1 MSSSQ
6 LDSAAATTMTPTAIS
21 SASAASS
28 PLIVSS
34 TIIAPASSTKVTQQ
48 QQQQL
53 LVASPPPPGAPLHHI
68 DPLADSLPGADPS
81 YGQQHISRAQPY
93 AVQDAKNVSQQVP
106 RALTGQE
113 RSSHDIDSPQ
123 PSSSLPSARGQ
134 RSTSQNADAAY
145 PAACLD
151 HKGAPACAKPSVS
164 ATSTVTTP
172 IHTDATRVQKVR
184 LPASSTY
191 DRSSSESGADAA
203 AAQPS
208 RRTLG
213 SNTTATGPHN
223 APLKTAA
230 AISCVAAA
238 TAVTAVPRREKR
250 RPPSLFSNSPTMV
263 ASPIVTTRPVLIP
276 PAVGRVEDRLPT
288 ISAAAAATVTGLLP
302 PSATQATPSTS
313 PLAQINQSLHG
324 QLKRPP
330 APPPRT
336 SGSPIPSSTALT
348 SCVPPTN
355 TDIGGGEEGPGEGRL
370 STPATRGAHEQADAR
385 TSMKPTTYTPAHV
398 TSPAVLTPC
407 STPPT
412 AESHYGPLHDAFASA
427 AAGGGGCGCVGTPNA
442 TLPAR
447 NSSLGGFDSHCG
459 AGSLG
464 SGVVAASANCG
475 SAPTASLITAT
486 TTAGANRPHPP
497 PAVRLP
503 AAGVSGGGTAA
514 AGVLSPLSLSAAAP
528 TAFTA
533 RRRPPPPLLFRLR
546 SPVGPAPLSTIS
558 TNDTSGDAASPG
570 SAAPRSTTSRAAAS
584 ATAAAASAGTSS
596 SVLAA
601 TPMRSRPLATTM
613 NSGGASDVM
622 STTADRAPRG
632 SGCNPPATPARS
644 GPLARAH
651 HGSLNQN
658 LNTLAS
664 GTRSAG
670 GGLVRLSHDRCT
682 LVAGMFRVSRDGCL
696 TVRNMLLLNPTRI
709 DAESATGAAVGPE
722 TYGSLM
728 GSSATDTGGGGG
740 GGGSRPQQL
749 LHPQRWA
756 TTYSPIM
763 SSIALAGRIP
773 LLGPGGGADLG
784 VGGGVGG
791 GASGLGPMTP
801 YTTGTDWCLPSTYY
815 GSGGGAANTRPVQS
829 SGGGGGAHNA
839 ANASFTLFSTSMDT
853 PFSPITYS
861 MDSQRLALPSPLGGH
876 NDKGVAAG
884 LPPPLG
890 TTPNSTATLGR
901 PPAAGGGGGSSSMC
915 RAQLRRQASNS
926 WLPGVLGTTNATSPP
941 ALGTAGSPGSI
952 AGAGVLTD
960 TDTTSI
966 LPLPNADVPAWRGAT
981 ASGAGGSCVGS
992 PSLHAN
998 LGGFRATTAA
1008 PAAAARTS
1016 SSAAP
1021 QNTPCAPLPPNVV
1034 RLRDLDV
1041 LSTAVGEGASAKVFV
1056 AIHRPTGRRLAVK
1069 RVDLSPLCLGCSS
1082 PYLRSG
1088 SSSSGRIN
1096 QLQHIVVRELQVLH
1110 LTYRSPFMVKVYNA
1124 FFIAELAALDIVME
1138 FMHYGSLDHLSD
1150 CLQKHARMVR
1160 ECQQQRHRLLTGDDD
1175 DVDGDEEGN
1184 GHHGSPSATPPLC
1197 DALEAPQLAG
1207 GSRKNVSAFGAASGS
1222 DEWRL
1227 SMTTAPP
1234 KLLDSRR
1241 TLVERAPPVSLVPR
1255 KLSAIGISGWGD
1267 MDSVGGGGVVSSHPA
1282 AGGYK
1287 HLYDSDDSLLHDSY
1301 SVKSDCGTDDVESD
1315 DGSGLVE
1322 EPFGVTERLV
1332 AVVGEQLL
1340 RGVRDM
1346 HSRGYIHHDIKPGNV
1361 LVNEHGVVK
1370 LSDFGLSQRCDSS
1383 GIGIKNPM
1391 LTCIPPASVV
1401 PTRSTTPLQSPS
1413 MAALQLTG
1421 TRVRR
1426 TPFIGHAQRGSVGP
1440 GASGHLGSGVA
1451 GTTPTEMASSV
1462 EGLLLSSTT
1471 NSLLAQ
1477 HEGMD
1482 VLEAE
1487 STSSEEGADDWGRTG
1502 RGRGRLSPSS
1512 SSTNDAENCCGT
1524 SKYMSPERQ
1533 RGEPH
1538 GKPADIWAV
1547 GVTLAE
1553 FAVGEYPYDLKDVID
1568 EFDRVSRME
1577 RPVDVLPFNRHRAV
1591 PLGTVFADFCRL
1603 ATLPTASQRPTAQEL
1618 LEHPF
1623 FKQWHRPFN
1632 LKDYLAARVPV
1643 PSNRMKAEYL
1653 AKQRE
1658 CAQEGGQPAESP
1670 G

>member
-6 LDSAAATTMTPTAIS
+6 LDSAAATTAMTPISIS
-21 SASAASS
+21 SASAGSS

-34 TIIAPASSTKVTQQ
+34 TITAPTSSTKVMQ

-68 DPLADSLPGADPS
+68 DPLADSLLGADPS
-81 YGQQHISRAQPY
+81 YGQQHISRAQPD
-93 AVQDAKNVSQQVP
+93 AVQDAKDVSQQVP
-106 RALTGQE
+106 RALTTPE
-113 RSSHDIDSPQ
+113 RSSHDIDFPHPSP
-123 PSSSLPSARGQ
+123 SLPSATGQ

-145 PAACLD
+145 PAACLGHND
-151 HKGAPACAKPSVS
+151 APARAKPPVS
-164 ATSTVTTP
+164 ATSTVATP
-172 IHTDATRVQKVR
+172 VHTDATRVQRVR
-184 LPASSTY
+184 LPVSLTH
-191 DRSSSESGADAA
+191 DRSSSETGPDAA

-213 SNTTATGPHN
+213 GNTTTTGPPN
-223 APLKTAA
+223 APLTTAA
-230 AISCVAAA
+230 ANSCVAAA
-238 TAVTAVPRREKR
+238 TAVSAVPRREKR
-250 RPPSLFSNSPTMV
+250 RPPSLFSNSPTTV

-276 PAVGRVEDRLPT
+276 PAVGRVEDRMSTP
-288 ISAAAAATVTGLLP
+288 SAAAAATVIGSLP
-302 PSATQATPSTS
+302 PSATQAAPSTS
-313 PLAQINQSLHG
+313 PLARINQFLHG
-324 QLKRPP
+324 QLKQSP
-330 APPPRT
+330 APPPCT
-336 SGSPIPSSTALT
+336 SGSLIPSSTALT
-348 SCVPPTN
+348 SCVPSTN

-370 STPATRGAHEQADAR
+370 STPATRRDANEQVDAR
-385 TSMKPTTYTPAHV
+385 TSMKPATYTPAHV

-412 AESHYGPLHDAFASA
+412 AESHYGTLHDVFASA
-427 AAGGGGCGCVGTPNA
+427 AAGGGGCGCVGTPDA
-442 TLPAR
+442 TLPVC
-447 NSSLGGFDSHCG
+447 NSSLGGLDNHCG

-464 SGVVAASANCG
+464 GGAVAASGNYG

-503 AAGVSGGGTAA
+503 VVGVSGSGTAV

-528 TAFTA
+528 TAFAA

-546 SPVGPAPLSTIS
+546 SPVGPAPLSTTS
-558 TNDTSGDAASPG
+558 TNDTSEDVASPG
-570 SAAPRSTTSRAAAS
+570 SAAPRSTTGRAAAS
-584 ATAAAASAGTSS
+584 AAAAAASAGTSS

-601 TPMRSRPLATTM
+601 TPMRSRPLATSM

-632 SGCNPPATPARS
+632 SGCNPPPWS

-664 GTRSAG
+664 GTRSAS
-670 GGLVRLSHDRCT
+670 GGLVRLSHDRRT

-709 DAESATGAAVGPE
+709 DAESATGAAAGPE

-728 GSSATDTGGGGG
+728 GSSATDTGGGGV
-740 GGGSRPQQL
+740 GGSRPQQL
-749 LHPQRWA
+749 LHPQRSA
-756 TTYSPIM
+756 TIYSPIM

-791 GASGLGPMTP
+791 GTSGLGPMTP
-801 YTTGTDWCLPSTYY
+801 YTTGSDWCLPSTYY
-815 GSGGGAANTRPVQS
+815 SGGGGAANTRPVQS
-829 SGGGGGAHNA
+829 SGGGGGAHSA

-884 LPPPLG
+884 PPPPLD
-890 TTPNSTATLGR
+890 TTPNSTTALGR

-915 RAQLRRQASNS
+915 RAPLRRQGSNS
-926 WLPGVLGTTNATSPP
+926 WLPGVLGTTNAASPP

-952 AGAGVLTD
+952 AGAGALTD

-966 LPLPNADVPAWRGAT
+966 LPLPNADVPAWRGAP
-981 ASGAGGSCVGS
+981 ASGAAGSCVGS

-998 LGGFRATTAA
+998 PGGFRATTAA
-1008 PAAAARTS
+1008 PAAAAKTS

-1021 QNTPCAPLPPNVV
+1021 QNTPSAPLPPNVV

-1041 LSTAVGEGASAKVFV
+1041 LSTAVGEGASATVFV

-1069 RVDLSPLCLGCSS
+1069 RVDLSPLCLGSSS

-1160 ECQQQRHRLLTGDDD
+1160 GCQQQRHRLLTGDDD
-1175 DVDGDEEGN
+1175 DVDGEEEGN
-1184 GHHGSPSATPPLC
+1184 GHYGSLSATPPLC

-1207 GSRKNVSAFGAASGS
+1207 DSRKNVSAACVASDS

-1227 SMTTAPP
+1227 SVTTAPP
-1234 KLLDSRR
+1234 KLVDSRR

-1255 KLSAIGISGWGD
+1255 KLSAIGTSGWGD
-1267 MDSVGGGGVVSSHPA
+1267 MDSVRGGGAVSSHPA

-1287 HLYDSDDSLLHDSY
+1287 HLYDGDGSLLHDSY
-1301 SVKSDCGTDDVESD
+1301 SVKSDCGTDDAESD

-1346 HSRGYIHHDIKPGNV
+1346 HSRGYIHHDIKPGNI

-1413 MAALQLTG
+1413 MAVSQLTG
-1421 TRVRR
+1421 SRVRR

-1440 GASGHLGSGVA
+1440 GVSGHPGSGVS

-1462 EGLLLSSTT
+1462 EGLVLSSTT

-1482 VLEAE
+1482 VLKAE
-1487 STSSEEGADDWGRTG
+1487 SSSEEGADDWGRAG
-1502 RGRGRLSPSS
+1502 RGRGGLSPSS
-1512 SSTNDAENCCGT
+1512 LSSTDDAENCCGT

-1658 CAQEGGQPAESP
+1658 CAQERGQPAESP
-1670 G
+1670 V